1 VADVLVTLPT
11 LLLTTTDNSG
21 RLVETVVGGV
31 VYDAEVAPLIGVPSF
46 RHW

>member
-11 LLLTTTDNSG
+11 LLLTATEKRG
-21 RLVETVVGGV
+21 RLAETVVGGV
-31 VYDAEVAPLIGVPSF
+31 VYDEEVAPVIGVPSF